1 MRDGVRRALRLA
13 WAALRLELT
22 LYQALVR
29 WIVRRPEVPQGTVP
43 IGYSRLVAPVL
54 WLWIFGSAVEVVV
67 LDVVLSRWWAPLRVP
82 LLVLGVWGLMWMLG
96 MMAAYRVRPH
106 LLGEHALQVRDGI
119 HARVDVPLERIAGT
133 RRVEHELPGILRSVH
148 LEKLEGVEGEEGEEP
163 QALLLV
169 GVSSRTN
176 LELVLT
182 GPTRL
187 ETPHGPATVTRV
199 GLWVDEPREVAELV
213 RRRLSAPLQ

>member
-22 LYQALVR
+22 LYRALVR
-29 WIVRRPEVPQGTVP
+29 WIARRPEVPQGTVP

-106 LLGEHALQVRDGI
+106 LLGERALQVRDGI

-133 RRVEHELPGILRSVH
+133 RRVEHELPGVLRSVH
-148 LEKLEGVEGEEGEEP
+148 VEGEEPE
-163 QALLLV
+163 ALLLV
-169 GVSSRTN
+169 GVGSRTN
-176 LELVLT
+176 LEVVLT

-187 ETPHGPATVTRV
+187 ETPHGPTTVTRV

>member
-1 MRDGVRRALRLA
+1 MDGVRRVLRLA
-13 WAALRLELT
+13 WAALRLEIT
-22 LYQALVR
+22 LYLALVR
-29 WIVRRPEVPQGTVP
+29 WVARRPELPHGTVP

-82 LLVLGVWGLMWMLG
+82 LLVLGLWGLMWMLG

-106 LLGEHALQVRDGI
+106 LLGDHCLLVRDGI
-119 HARVDVPLERIAGT
+119 HARVEIPLERIAGI

-148 LEKLEGVEGEEGEEP
+148 CEQVEGEEAE
-163 QALLLV
+163 ALLLV